1 MFFKTMRISIL
12 VLFAIL
18 LFSSCGE
25 YQEVLKE
32 TDSAAKY
39 SYAEM
44 LYNEGSY
51 KKALKLMEQIVPVF
65 RGKPQAE
72 KLMFMYANTYYNL
85 GDHYLSGYQFERFV
99 NSYPK
104 SDSLEY
110 AAYLS
115 AESYYHLS
123 PIYSKDQTETRK
135 GLEKL
140 QIFIDNF
147 PNSEYRLD
155 ANKKVSELRYKLEKK
170 DIEVAK
176 QYLKLGEALST
187 YTNAI
192 AAFDNFISDH
202 PGSVFRKNAFFGR
215 FDAAYQLSLK
225 SVPSKVHA
233 RLLIAKEYYN
243 DFIKYYKESDLMPE
257 AEKIMADIET
267 KLTNTETSS

>member
-1 MFFKTMRISIL
+1 MRISIL
-12 VLFAIL
+12 VLFTIL
-18 LFSSCGE
+18 LFSSCSE
-25 YQEVLKE
+25 YQRVLKE
-32 TDSAAKY
+32 PDAAAKY

-72 KLMFMYANTYYNL
+72 KLMFMYASTYYSL

-104 SDSLEY
+104 SDSVEY

-123 PIYSKDQTETRK
+123 PIFSKDQTETRK

-147 PNSEYRLD
+147 PDSEYRIE
-155 ANKKVSELRYKLEKK
+155 ANQKVSELRYKLEKK
-170 DIEVAK
+170 DIEIAK
-176 QYLKLGEALST
+176 QYLKLGEALAT

-202 PGSVFRKNAFFGR
+202 PGSVFRVDAFFGR
-215 FDAAYQLSLK
+215 FDAAYQLALQ
-225 SVPSKVHA
+225 SVPSKING
-233 RLLIAKEYYN
+233 RLLIAKEYYT
-243 DFIKYYKESDLMPE
+243 DFIKYYKESELMPE

-267 KLTNTETSS
+267 RLTNTETSS

>member
-1 MFFKTMRISIL
+1 MRISIL

-18 LFSSCGE
+18 LFSSCSE
-25 YQEVLKE
+25 YQRVLKE
-32 TDSAAKY
+32 PDAAAKY

-51 KKALKLMEQIVPVF
+51 KKALKLMEQIVPVY

-72 KLMFMYANTYYNL
+72 KLMYMYANTYYNL

-123 PIYSKDQTETRK
+123 PIYSKDQTETRQ

-170 DIEVAK
+170 DIEIAK
-176 QYLKLGEALST
+176 QYLKLGEALGT
-187 YTNAI
+187 FRNAI

-202 PGSVFRKNAFFGR
+202 PGSVFRKDAFFGR
-215 FDAAYQLSLK
+215 FDAAYQLSLN
-225 SVPSKVHA
+225 SIPSKRNG
-233 RLLIAKEYYN
+233 RLLIAKEYYD

-267 KLTNTETSS
+267 KLTTTETSS